1 MKSYKNRSY
10 IVTLNISSVI
20 KAGVIFFL
28 ALVLMFSISGL
39 LTALKPGYRVNS
51 NLIHQAT
58 KHLSSKVLF
67 HFLATD
73 TQMIKAG
80 MQDTEEFP
88 SLGNTI
94 INMATNISFKDP
106 RSFIGRELPGF
117 AFFDSE
123 ILVAGEG
130 TDFTNLPIE
139 SVPSDKIFHAKEDP
153 NLKEVPNES
162 QEKKENDTKHNPS
175 SSDLEKKTVY
185 IYFTHTRESFL
196 PYLDGITDPNAAQ
209 HSKINVTNVGMK
221 LKEQLEDRGIG
232 TIVDK
237 TDVQTLLIQKGWKY
251 PQSYQESR
259 EVIQTAMNKN
269 RDLNYLIDIHRDSR
283 RKKDTTITINGQS
296 YAKIAFVI
304 GGNNPNY
311 EKNAKLAKQLDKLLQ
326 EKYKGLSRG
335 VLKKEGSLTNGK
347 FNQDL
352 SSNAILI
359 EVGGVDNTFEEM
371 YRTTAALADVF
382 SEYYW
387 QAEQVAGNQSNPP
400 SKQ

>member
-1 MKSYKNRSY
+1 
-10 IVTLNISSVI
+10 
-20 KAGVIFFL
+20 
-28 ALVLMFSISGL
+28 
-39 LTALKPGYRVNS
+39 
-51 NLIHQAT
+51 
-58 KHLSSKVLF
+58 
-67 HFLATD
+67 
-73 TQMIKAG
+73 
-80 MQDTEEFP
+80 
-88 SLGNTI
+88 
-94 INMATNISFKDP
+94 
-106 RSFIGRELPGF
+106 
-117 AFFDSE
+117 
-123 ILVAGEG
+123 
-130 TDFTNLPIE
+130 
-139 SVPSDKIFHAKEDP
+139 
-153 NLKEVPNES
+153 
-162 QEKKENDTKHNPS
+162 
-175 SSDLEKKTVY
+175 
-185 IYFTHTRESFL
+185 
-196 PYLDGITDPNAAQ
+196 
-209 HSKINVTNVGMK
+209 MK

-387 QAEQVAGNQSNPP
+387 QAEQVDGNQSNPP
-400 SKQ
+400 GKQ